1 MDRHQCIERT
11 IFLLQVNSKHIVN
24 IWIVKMMSE
33 NGKTLVHAK
42 TNTLNAVNNTVDIKS
57 KLRVVSYN

>member
-1 MDRHQCIERT
+1 
-11 IFLLQVNSKHIVN
+11 
-24 IWIVKMMSE
+24 MMSE
-33 NGKTLVHAK
+33 NSKTLVHAK